1 LKINCGGA
9 RHLAS
14 QFIELRVLV
23 LFFQKSYGTSL
34 QVGGLWSLRLLTW
47 GCLFRFQGSGE
58 SLQVGLEVEVFCSL
72 SFFVLFFR
80 VLINIDK
87 IIASQDR

>member
-9 RHLAS
+9 RHLVS
-14 QFIELRVLV
+14 QFIDLRVLV
-23 LFFQKSYGTSL
+23 LFFQKSYGNSL

-47 GCLFRFQGSGE
+47 GCLLRFQGSEE
-58 SLQVGLEVEVFCSL
+58 SLQDGLEVEVFCSL

-80 VLINIDK
+80 VLINNDK
-87 IIASQDR
+87 IIALQDR